1 MTAVALTQAILDRI
15 AAVEPQIE
23 AYITLDAEGALAQA
37 AWLTLGKAIAA
48 LHTARPVHPVRA
60 ALQPNIA
67 VADIQ
72 AAMER
77 VGLRGYEDV
86 PCHSLSA
93 GQNRRVSL
101 ARLYLSRAPLWILDE
116 PFTAI
121 DKQGVAAKEKLL
133 LEHARRGG
141 SVILTTH
148 HELGIE
154 GPVRKINLDQLAGTS
169 A

>member
-1 MTAVALTQAILDRI
+1 
-15 AAVEPQIE
+15 
-23 AYITLDAEGALAQA
+23 
-37 AWLTLGKAIAA
+37 
-48 LHTARPVHPVRA
+48 
-60 ALQPNIA
+60 
-67 VADIQ
+67 
-72 AAMER
+72 
-77 VGLRGYEDV
+77 
-86 PCHSLSA
+86 
-93 GQNRRVSL
+93 
-101 ARLYLSRAPLWILDE
+101 LYLSRAPLWILDE